1 MFETIK
7 AKEKLLNEDESLINN
22 LFLYIEKNW
31 EEKIISYIKNKSYK
45 IWEKKDENGF
55 NILHKSCYLN
65 NTSISKSIIEEI
77 RERLGYTKP
86 FTSFIN
92 SKTNEGLTP
101 LHYAAYKGN
110 LQISKLLIQNG
121 ADYNVVTKLGK
132 NVIHL
137 SAEGNQP
144 SLMIFFLCKKMF
156 DISTLD
162 FNNSTPLHW
171 ACYSGAIDSIKFLI
185 GLNAEIN
192 AFDKNELTPLH
203 LATLYNRKDIVI
215 KLLQNGAIKEVT
227 NSRGET
233 PLYLSW
239 KKKYKEIYDI
249 LNEKS
254 FYPLWSIK
262 EPSKYIEPDNIY
274 ILYIIIIF
282 IINELF
288 IIFMILP
295 YLKNTFDIVFNNIL
309 FILDF
314 TLFIIVVKKNPGYQK
329 SEIVNEIDENS
340 SYDKYPL
347 INLIEDGVDIR
358 NFCPK
363 CFIPA
368 INGIRH
374 CIICD
379 KCVEGFSHH
388 CFWINKCIGKKNKLV
403 YLLVICVTLIYA
415 LDAIYICLL
424 SLSDFSY
431 ISYNKFIYKSILYT
445 SKDRQI
451 RVFFTSLI
459 CTFSIFI
466 CYPLFYLLLNEL
478 YKFLSKKEFC
488 IKLRNKKNLEYIK
501 KNFELEKMK
510 TIFGDDYDT
519 TIINSV
525 GTLRETKDSEFKE
538 VNIEENEIEI
548 DNQGEENLIPQPET
562 PYLKNNDIL
571 LYDNNVEK

>member
-65 NTSISKSIIEEI
+65 NTSISKSIIEEM
-77 RERLGYTKP
+77 RELLGYTKP

-144 SLMIFFLCKKMF
+144 SLMIFFLSRKMF

-249 LNEKS
+249 LNEKN

-329 SEIVNEIDENS
+329 NENANEIDENS

-403 YLLVICVTLIYA
+403 YLLFICVTLIYA

-501 KNFELEKMK
+501 KNLELEKMK

-519 TIINSV
+519 TIINSA
-525 GTLRETKDSEFKE
+525 GTLRETKDSEFKD